1 MEAVVG
7 FGCLLMGGG
16 ISWLL
21 RVDSLEGAA
30 CVPKTYST
38 NGVYYETISGDC
50 VETSNCTPDFVRE
63 GGMCNAYTSGASCGT
78 VSNGTKLYDSDG
90 SCNLTCDTLYRLNAA
105 GTGCELIRKYVSNII
120 IESVTSD
127 ANSNSISLE
136 EITLYDI
143 DDNIIEYTGTLG
155 SVYEPETPRG
165 TVHQFEGLAD
175 NKIHPFNMNRV
186 YGTDGV
192 PLANTVPLAHTT
204 QGTGSNVVINIPS
217 GEYVKRIDI
226 VNRGETN
233 PEYITMILDKQITI
247 KGATGAELSNIAFSS
262 AKHVYSFLIDDDG
275 VITKNASFDPPYYA
289 IPGFGSIDTGYV
301 DSNIYA
307 VVNGV
312 IDDSWKYENENLVP
326 KESDWTKGVLDS
338 TSTEGMSRSNTYG
351 ATIDACYNYCNTTV
365 ECKGSQYAT
374 IFDLAEGENFGVSI
388 CTSYSGGTSE
398 LTAAGSPGENTEF
411 LGGKYWYYIK
421 PPTS

>member
-127 ANSNSISLE
+127 TTSNSISLE

-143 DDNIIEYTGTLG
+143 NDNIIEYTGTLG
-155 SVYEPETPRG
+155 SVFEDEPSRG
-165 TVHQFEGLAD
+165 TFHHFEGLAD
-175 NKIHPFNMNRV
+175 NKIHPFNMYRS
-186 YGTDGV
+186 YGTHI
-192 PLANTVPLAHTT
+192 ANTVPLAHTT

-226 VNRGETN
+226 VNRGE
-233 PEYITMILDKQITI
+233 PDSEYITRILDKQITI

-275 VITKNASFDPPYYA
+275 VITKDASFDPPYYA
-289 IPGFGSIDTGYV
+289 IPGFDIDSIDTGYV
-301 DSNIYA
+301 DSNVFAI
-307 VVNGV
+307 VNGV
-312 IDDSWKYENENLVP
+312 IDDSWKYENRNLVP
-326 KESDWTKGVLDS
+326 KESDWTKGSFIGRRGLPADY
-338 TSTEGMSRSNTYG
+338 TNTYG
-351 ATIDACYNYCNTTV
+351 ATIDECYNYCSTTV
-365 ECKGSQYAT
+365 ECKG
-374 IFDLAEGENFGVSI
+374 AEYITSSEFNVSH
-388 CTSYSGGTSE
+388 CAAYSGNVD
-398 LTAAGSPGENTEF
+398 LTAAPDESGAATVDEENE
-411 LGGKYWYYIK
+411 LQSGKYWSYIK
-421 PPTS
+421 PTTAE